1 MEKETHKEEI
11 KYNVQ
16 KFGYHVTYVIADI
29 SPSFAYT
36 IGLSNKCNF
45 ELVIAGGAFYNRA
58 EKETI
63 ITGIADNM
71 LETSNKNPQSISLGE
86 LGVFFLL
93 PVDESWSKLF
103 LLGVCDILQKE
114 NVVTLQIVPDQ
125 SHFTLDIPKMS
136 VPFNVNNEPVWQWM
150 VKEWKY
156 NVSKESTVCTDLDAL
171 KGKPIIEVTR
181 WEDDYWEMYHG
192 DGNDMPKDQIRVVSI
207 GTMLGIDP
215 SSKAALDVPLEK
227 GLYRESADDDW
238 KKWRW

>member
-1 MEKETHKEEI
+1 MEKEKYIEEI
-11 KYNVQ
+11 KSNIQ

-36 IGLSNKCNF
+36 IGLSQTFNF

-63 ITGIADNM
+63 ITSIADKII
-71 LETSNKNPQSISLGE
+71 ETDNKIPQSINLGE
-86 LGVFFLL
+86 LGVFSLSL
-93 PVDESWSKLF
+93 VDESWSKLF
-103 LLGVCDILQKE
+103 LLGVYDILKKE
-114 NVVTLQIVPDQ
+114 TVVALGIVPDQ
-125 SHFTLDIPKMS
+125 NHFTLDIPKMS

-150 VKEWKY
+150 AKEWKY
-156 NVSKESTVCTDLDAL
+156 NVSKESTVGTDLDAL
-171 KGKPIIEVTR
+171 KGKAITEVTR

-192 DGNDMPKDQIRVVSI
+192 DGNEMPKDQIRVVSI

-215 SSKAALDVPLEK
+215 SLIAAFDVPLEK
-227 GLYRESADDDW
+227 GLYRESADDEW